1 MTFLELSDCVLLDRG
16 FIKTIAD
23 LTFEN
28 ISDREFCQDSSY
40 VLSVA
45 SESLVYINKIANFY
59 HTIGEFK
66 LIDTFLHT
74 HSLDEKI
81 CSNAFITLI
90 RAIINWKAIETP
102 EESLKSFF
110 NSDFFDL
117 ICSMMEKS
125 KNNSFVSLCGYAFTR
140 FKIEGNRFHSC
151 SLLFKP
157 I

>member
-16 FIKTIAD
+16 FIKTIVN

-28 ISDREFCQDSSY
+28 IRDCDFCRDSSY

-45 SESLVYINKIANFY
+45 SESLVYIDRIANFY

-66 LIDTFLHT
+66 LINTLLHI
-74 HSLDEKI
+74 HSSNERI
-81 CSNAFITLI
+81 CSNVITILI
-90 RAIINWKAIETP
+90 RTILNWKIIEIP

-110 NSDFFDL
+110 HSDFFDL

-125 KNNSFVSLCGYAFTR
+125 KNESFISLCGHMLTR
-140 FKIEGNRFHSC
+140 FKERGNSFHT
-151 SLLFKP
+151 SLLF

>member
-1 MTFLELSDCVLLDRG
+1 MDRG

-45 SESLVYINKIANFY
+45 SESLVYIDRIANFY

-66 LIDTFLHT
+66 LIDTLLDT
-74 HSLDEKI
+74 HSSDERI
-81 CSNAFITLI
+81 CSNAITILI
-90 RAIINWKAIETP
+90 RAILNWKAIETP

-110 NSDFFDL
+110 NSDFFDF
-117 ICSMMEKS
+117 ICSLMEKS
-125 KNNSFVSLCGYAFTR
+125 KNESFISLCGHMLTR
-140 FKIEGNRFHSC
+140 FKERGNSFHT
-151 SLLFKP
+151 SLLF